1 MSVPTNDSAKIGLV
15 SEIKIVSSRM
25 NLSATSGHA
34 ERVDLNMLQNRN
46 HPSQFRWLMHKVHSM
61 LSLAVRKTTVL
72 CSVRNCARA
81 NLQLQHC
88 QVSMCVSCVFE
99 VLLPDTPEVL

>member
-61 LSLAVRKTTVL
+61 LSLAVRKTTVFVQFGIVHEPISNSNIA
-72 CSVRNCARA
+72 SVDVRFVRI
-81 NLQLQHC
+81 
-88 QVSMCVSCVFE
+88 
-99 VLLPDTPEVL
+99 